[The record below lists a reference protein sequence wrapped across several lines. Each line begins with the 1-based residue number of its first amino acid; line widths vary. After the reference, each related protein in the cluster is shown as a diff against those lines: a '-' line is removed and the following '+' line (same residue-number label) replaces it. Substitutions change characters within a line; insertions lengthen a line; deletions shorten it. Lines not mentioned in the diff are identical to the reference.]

1 MDIKNSENMPSY
13 FILATRRYEVW
24 RHVFGMFDVHRRRQV
39 RFLAEKLHY
48 RLPLVVQ
55 NETATKNKSKRWTSP
70 SEWSARIRL
79 KRKFNNLLLNTVLT
93 RNKCNL
99 WKLDL
104 RGPMYVTF
112 CDIQTVFHMLQGST
126 KKINAPVVP
135 VATTRVVWHV
145 SIRYLLGCAPA
156 T

>member
-1 MDIKNSENMPSY
+1 MPSY
-13 FILATRRYEVW
+13 FIPATRRYEVR
-24 RHVFGMFDVHRRRQV
+24 RHVFRIFHVHRRRQV
-39 RFLAEKLHY
+39 RFLAEKSHY

-79 KRKFNNLLLNTVLT
+79 NFLLLNTVLT

-99 WKLDL
+99 WKQDL
-104 RGPMYVTF
+104 PGPLHVTF

-135 VATTRVVWHV
+135 VATTRFVWHV
-145 SIRYLLGCAPA
+145 SIRYLLGCEPA